1 MTPINIPEWQSL
13 VRHYSDLKFVSM
25 REQFALDSER
35 VHNFSLNCGGLQLDY
50 SKNRVTTETMDK
62 LVALANSSD
71 VDISGWIEKMFSG
84 EAINNTEDRA
94 VLHTALRNRSN
105 SPVMVAGEDVMP
117 AINAVLAQMKRFC
130 DQVHGGEWLG
140 FSGSKITDIVNIGIG
155 GSDLGPAM
163 ICDALE
169 PYGVEGMSV
178 HFVSN
183 VDGTDLS
190 TTLER
195 LNPETTLF
203 VVASKT
209 FTTQETLTNAESARS
224 WFLQAGSVEDVAK
237 HFVAVSTNAE
247 AVAEFGI
254 DTNNMFEIWDWVGG
268 RYSLWSAIGL
278 PIALYVGMGNF
289 ERMLDGAHEMDNHFR
304 TQPLKENMPVIMGL
318 LGVWYINFFGSQTHA
333 IIPYDHSLAR
343 FPNHMQQ
350 LDMESNGKVTNREGQ
365 RLSYKT
371 GPVIWGTPGT
381 NGQHAYFQLIHQGTQ
396 LIPVDFVLPVNSHYP
411 DLDHQSIL
419 LANGL
424 AQSEAL
430 MKGKNAEE
438 VRAELVK
445 EGYSGKELEAL
456 LPHKVFPGN
465 RPSNTLLFPQL
476 TPEMLGKLVALY
488 EHKVFVQ
495 GIIWNINSFDQ
506 WGVELGKQLAKA
518 ILPDVQS
525 EGDIAVHDSSTTN
538 LIELIR
544 KLRFK

>member
-1 MTPINIPEWQSL
+1 MTPLNIPEWQSL
-13 VRHYSDLKFVSM
+13 VRHYSDLKFLSM
-25 REQFALDSER
+25 REQFALDSDR
-35 VHNFSLNCGGLQLDY
+35 VHHFTLKSGDLMLDY
-50 SKNRVTTETMDK
+50 SKNRITTETVEK
-62 LVALANSSD
+62 LLSLAKS
-71 VDISGWIEKMFSG
+71 VDISGWVERMFSG
-84 EAINNTEDRA
+84 EAINNTEGRA
-94 VLHTALRNRSN
+94 ALHTALRNRSN
-105 SPVMVAGEDVMP
+105 TPVMVDGADVMP
-117 AINAVLAQMKRFC
+117 AINGVLARMKSFC
-130 DQVHGGEWLG
+130 QQVHSGEWVG
-140 FSGSKITDIVNIGIG
+140 YSGKKITDIVNIGIG

-169 PYGVEGMSV
+169 PYGIEGISA

-190 TTLER
+190 TTLEK
-195 LNPETTLF
+195 LNQETTLF
-203 VVASKT
+203 IVASKT
-209 FTTQETLTNAESARS
+209 FTTQETLTNAQSARS
-224 WFLQAGSVEDVAK
+224 WFLKKTEQADVAK
-237 HFVAVSTNAE
+237 HFVAVSTNAK

-254 DTNNMFEIWDWVGG
+254 DTANMFEIWDWVGG

-278 PIALYVGMGNF
+278 PIALYVGMDNF
-289 ERMLDGAHEMDNHFR
+289 ERLLEGGHEMDNHFR
-304 TQPLKENMPVIMGL
+304 NQPLSQNIPVIMGL
-318 LGVWYINFFGSQTHA
+318 LGVWYINFFGAQTHA
-333 IIPYDHSLAR
+333 IVPYDHSLAR

-350 LDMESNGKVTNREGQ
+350 LDMESNGKVTNRQGQ

-411 DLDHQSIL
+411 ACDHQSIL

-438 VRAELVK
+438 VRVELAA
-445 EGYSGKELEAL
+445 EGYEGKALEAL

-465 RPSNTLLFPQL
+465 RPSNTLLFPKL
-476 TPEMLGKLVALY
+476 TPEMLGQLVALY

-495 GIIWNINSFDQ
+495 GVIWNINSFDQ

-518 ILPDVQS
+518 ILPDIK
-525 EGDIAVHDSSTTN
+525 GDAEISTHDSSTTN
-538 LIELIR
+538 LIKLIR
-544 KLRFK
+544 SIRD

>member
-1 MTPINIPEWQSL
+1 MTPLNIPEWQSL
-13 VRHYSDLKFVSM
+13 VRHYSDLKYLSM
-25 REQFALDSER
+25 REQFALDSGR
-35 VHNFSLNCGGLQLDY
+35 FDRFSLKSGDLLLDY
-50 SKNRVTTETMDK
+50 SKNRITQETIDK
-62 LVALANSSD
+62 LVALAKSVNMSD
-71 VDISGWIEKMFSG
+71 WIERMFSG
-84 EAINNTEDRA
+84 DAINHTEGRA

-105 SPVMVAGEDVMP
+105 MPVMVDGEDVMP
-117 AINAVLAQMKRFC
+117 MVNAVLVQMKQFC
-130 DQVHGGEWLG
+130 QQVHSGVWLG
-140 FSGSKITDIVNIGIG
+140 YTDKPITDIVNIGIG

-169 PYGVEGMSV
+169 PYAIEGISA

-190 TTLER
+190 TTLEK

-209 FTTQETLTNAESARS
+209 FTTQETLTNAESARA
-224 WFLQAGSVEDVAK
+224 WFLQSATQADVAK

-247 AVAEFGI
+247 AVSAFGI
-254 DTNNMFEIWDWVGG
+254 DTANMFEIWDWVGG

-278 PIALYVGMGNF
+278 PIALYIGMDNF
-289 ERMLDGAHEMDNHFR
+289 ERLLDGGHEMDNHFR
-304 TQPLKENMPVIMGL
+304 TQPLADNMPVIMGM
-318 LGVWYINFFGSQTHA
+318 LGIWYINFFGSQTHA
-333 IIPYDHSLAR
+333 IVPYDHSLAR
-343 FPNHMQQ
+343 FPSHMQQ

-365 RLSYKT
+365 RISYKT

-411 DLDHQSIL
+411 ECDHQSIL

-424 AQSEAL
+424 AQAEAL
-430 MKGKNAEE
+430 MKGKTAEE
-438 VRAELVK
+438 VRKELVA
-445 EGYSGKELEAL
+445 EGLAGSELEAL

-465 RPSNTLLFPQL
+465 RPSNTLIFPQL
-476 TPEMLGKLVALY
+476 TPEMLGQLVALY

-495 GIIWNINSFDQ
+495 GVVWNINSFDQ

-518 ILPDVQS
+518 ILPDLKDS
-525 EGDIAVHDSSTTN
+525 AEISVHDSSTTN
-538 LIELIR
+538 LINLIR
-544 KLRFK
+544 SLRFK

>member
-1 MTPINIPEWQSL
+1 MKPINIPEWQSL
-13 VRHYSDLKFVSM
+13 LRHYSDLKYTSM
-25 REQFALDSER
+25 REEFALDSGR
-35 VHNFSLNCGGLQLDY
+35 FKRFTVQCDGLSLDY
-50 SKNRVTTETMDK
+50 SKNRVTRKTMEK
-62 LVALANSSD
+62 LTQLAKS
-71 VDISGWIEKMFSG
+71 VDMENWIERMCSG
-84 EAINNTEDRA
+84 EAINNTENRA
-94 VLHTALRNRSN
+94 VLHIALRNRSN
-105 SPVMVAGEDVMP
+105 TPILVNGKDVMP
-117 AINAVLAQMKRFC
+117 AVNTVLAQMKKFC
-130 DQVHGGEWLG
+130 DEVHSGEWLG
-140 FSGSKITDIVNIGIG
+140 FSGNKITDIVNVGIG

-169 PYGVEGMSV
+169 PYAVEGMGV

-190 TTLER
+190 TTLEN

-209 FTTQETLTNAESARS
+209 FTTQETLTNAASARS
-224 WFLQAGSVEDVAK
+224 WFLKSGSQQDVAK
-237 HFVAVSTNAE
+237 HFVAVSTNVQ
-247 AVAEFGI
+247 AVAKFGI
-254 DTNNMFEIWDWVGG
+254 DTDNMFEIWDWVGG

-278 PIALYVGMGNF
+278 PIALYTGMANF
-289 ERMLDGAHEMDNHFR
+289 ERLLDGGHAMDNHFR
-304 TQPLKENMPVIMGL
+304 QQPLEQNMPVIMGM
-318 LGVWYINFFGSQTHA
+318 LGIWYINFFGSQTHA
-333 IIPYDHSLAR
+333 IVPYDHSLAR

-365 RLSYKT
+365 RISYKT

-411 DLDHQSIL
+411 ESDHQSIL

-438 VRAELVK
+438 VRTELVK
-445 EGYSGKELEAL
+445 EGFDGEELEAL

-465 RPSNTLLFPQL
+465 RPSNTLIFPKL

-495 GIIWNINSFDQ
+495 GVVWNINSFDQ
-506 WGVELGKQLAKA
+506 WGVELGKQLTKV
-518 ILPDVQS
+518 ILPDLLEDDAQI
-525 EGDIAVHDSSTTN
+525 GVHDSSTTN
-538 LIELIR
+538 LIKMIR
-544 KLRFK
+544 ALRYD